1 MDMDTNLRSRSVR
14 DHLSMKY
21 DADLG
26 LGEV

>member
-1 MDMDTNLRSRSVR
+1 MDMDTNLRFRSVV

-26 LGEV
+26 PGEV